1 MYINSQMVKKNF
13 VPPFLNLG
21 YGPVKDYVEDNF
33 KVRVPPK
40 RYPGIGAVIQLDQ

>member
-13 VPPFLNLG
+13 LNPG